1 MNHVDAGNDAL
12 TDLHFN
18 VGLIAQYRSQSQV
31 ARLLTENW
39 VMEHMYCPR
48 CGNPHIRQFENNRP
62 VADFY
67 CPDCGNQYELKSKN
81 GALGRKVADG
91 AYDTMIERITG
102 NQNPDFFFMS
112 YSKADYMVRSLLLI
126 PKHFFVPA
134 MIEKRKPLEPPA
146 RRAGWVGCNI
156 MLDQIPEQGRI
167 SIIEDGKVN
176 DNETVLQKVNASN
189 RLETKNM
196 KSRGWMMDVLR
207 CVNQIAASDFSL
219 QDIYSFEEKLQERHP
234 ENRNI
239 RPKIRQQLQLLRD
252 KGFLEFL
259 GSGQYKKL

>member
-1 MNHVDAGNDAL
+1 MDYVSVKNNLPMN
-12 TDLHFN
+12 LHFD
-18 VGLIAQYRSQSQV
+18 VGLIAQYHSQSQI

-81 GALGRKVADG
+81 GMLGHKVADG

-112 YSKADYMVRSLLLI
+112 YSKADYTVRSLLLI

-134 MIEKRKPLEPPA
+134 IIEKRKPLEASA

-156 MLDQIPEQGRI
+156 MIDRIPEQGRI
-167 SIIEDGKVN
+167 SIIENGKTN
-176 DNETVLQKVNASN
+176 DSETVLQKVRASN
-189 RLETKNM
+189 RLETKNL
-196 KSRGWMMDVLR
+196 KSRGWIMDVLQ
-207 CVNQIAASDFSL
+207 CVNQIATPDFSL
-219 QDIYSFEEKLQERHP
+219 QDIYAFAQKLLEKHP

-239 RPKIRQQLQLLRD
+239 KSKIRQQLQFLRD
-252 KGFLEFL
+252 KGFIVFL
-259 GSGQYKKL
+259 GSGQYRKL